1 VSADGRDPHRHWVER
16 KITQAAGGIR
26 EGCYEDTI
34 TVLAQ
39 LAVAPDTAA
48 GSAARSATEL
58 LVRAA
63 ADMLCALAERD
74 GRDRSFAVRLTGEDA
89 DDVSIDDVDPPVRA
103 TIRALLAEANGD
115 RESADIQLDLAFF
128 RPDDA
133 VATTVALQALVWA
146 VGLANTCEEQ
156 GVGFPAWLRG
166 STAQH

>member
-1 VSADGRDPHRHWVER
+1 VSAEERDPHRHWVER

-48 GSAARSATEL
+48 GSAARAATEL

-63 ADMLCALAERD
+63 ADMLRGLAEQD
-74 GRDRSFAVRLTGEDA
+74 GRECSFAVRLTDEEA
-89 DDVSIDDVDPPVRA
+89 DVCIDDVDPPVRA
-103 TIRALLAEANGD
+103 TIRALLAEANDD

-128 RPDDA
+128 QPDDA

-156 GVGFPAWLRG
+156 GVGFPPWLRG